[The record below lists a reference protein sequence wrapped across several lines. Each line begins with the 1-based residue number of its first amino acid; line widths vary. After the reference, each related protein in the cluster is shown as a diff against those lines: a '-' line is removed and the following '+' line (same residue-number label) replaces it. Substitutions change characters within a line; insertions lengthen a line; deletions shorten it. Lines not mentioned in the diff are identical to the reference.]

1 MTATMDLPA
10 TPIRLTSPAKVRAA
24 RHKIRRLAVPLV
36 GDEAAHSIELM
47 ASEAISNALIHGRGK
62 ASVTMLCDET
72 CVRVEV
78 RDEGPGFVV
87 AGRTDH
93 GRGLAIV
100 EALADR
106 WAMVADEAGT
116 CVFFEVDL

>member
-1 MTATMDLPA
+1 VRPRHRT
-10 TPIRLTSPAKVRAA
+10 RRRAA
-24 RHKIRRLAVPLV
+24 PRR
-36 GDEAAHSIELM
+36 GDAAAASIALM
-47 ASEAISNALIHGRGK
+47 AAEAISNALIHGRGE
-62 ASVTMLCDET
+62 ASVTTLCDET

-78 RDEGPGFVV
+78 RDEGPGSVV